1 MGRARSSLGRT
12 LAPWYRLPGRVRL
25 LIVAAALFAAAFA
38 ATILPFLTQG
48 GPVTAEVAGGS
59 VGEGRAN
66 QELSFHAS
74 IDNTSGS
81 TIRHVCLLLRSSL
94 PVDHARVQFQGTD
107 IVAVDGRGF
116 ACGGSLS
123 AQETVSVQVLLTP
136 LRAGSYAFTL
146 APADGGRVIGP
157 LLHRSTQVA

>member
-1 MGRARSSLGRT
+1 MARAQALLRRAV
-12 LAPWYRLPGRVRL
+12 APWFRLPGRARL
-25 LIVAAALFAAAFA
+25 LIVAAAVFSASFA
-38 ATILPFLTQG
+38 ATILPFITQG
-48 GPVTAEVAGGS
+48 GPVTAEVAGAS
-59 VGEGRAN
+59 VGDGRAN

-107 IVAVDGRGF
+107 TVAVDSRGF

-123 AQETVSVQVLLTP
+123 AQETVSVQVLFTP
-136 LRAGSYAFTL
+136 RQPGSYAFTL
-146 APADGGRVIGP
+146 APADDGRVIGP
-157 LLHRSTQVA
+157 LVHRATRIA